1 MIDSRSQEKR
11 TFSRKH
17 KTILHKSQNKI
28 KSFSEKVRPDF
39 EEKILEG
46 DAYIK
51 GTVRG
56 LRLFVLI
63 CNLIFDKNIKTTYK
77 AIKNWK
83 R

>member
-1 MIDSRSQEKR
+1 MLYPFYMDHVNLEPE
-11 TFSRKH
+11 F
-17 KTILHKSQNKI
+17 
-28 KSFSEKVRPDF
+28 D
-39 EEKILEG
+39 EKILEG

-83 R
+83 G